1 MSLEFR
7 EEMEKL
13 TSALGTG
20 VGQDAVAEVESEL
33 EVIFGGP
40 GKQVLLAEFSKRYN
54 VTPSD
59 AIRRPGAFHTALY
72 YLLGELGSKFVM
84 DRINMRV
91 WGSVPASPRVS

>member
-13 TSALGTG
+13 TSALGTRTG
-20 VGQDAVAEVESEL
+20 REAVADVESEL
-33 EVIFGGP
+33 EVIFGDS
-40 GKQVLLAEFSKRYN
+40 GKMVLLMELSKRYD
-54 VTPSD
+54 VVPSD

-72 YLLGELGSKFVM
+72 YLLGERGSKFVM

-91 WGSVPASPRVS
+91 CGSVPRARTR

>member
-13 TSALGTG
+13 ASVLGTG
-20 VGQDAVAEVESEL
+20 AGRNAVAEVESEL
-33 EVIFGGP
+33 EVIFGDS
-40 GKQVLLAEFSKRYN
+40 GKQALLTEISKRYD
-54 VTPSD
+54 VASSD

-84 DRINMRV
+84 DRINARV